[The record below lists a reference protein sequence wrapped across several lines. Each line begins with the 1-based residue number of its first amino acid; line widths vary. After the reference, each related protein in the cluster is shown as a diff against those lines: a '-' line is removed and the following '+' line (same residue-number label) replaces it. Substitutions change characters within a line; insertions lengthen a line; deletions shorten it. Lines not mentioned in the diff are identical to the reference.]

1 MIAETAHFLN
11 IKEVTVGCGALGARF
26 DVMKPDVDTALL
38 LTDGLQWQWN
48 DPTTGCLAFGR
59 AIGTSNAPGED
70 SSMPWWTK
78 MDINRDVT
86 MLLCMLAI
94 LIYED
99 SIYTYIDVN
108 DTAVMKANRNKSHK
122 NICHLPLWS

>member
-26 DVMKPDVDTALL
+26 DVMKPDVATSLL

-70 SSMPWWTK
+70 SSMTSRTK
-78 MDINRDVT
+78 MDINSDVF

-94 LIYED
+94 LIYGD
-99 SIYTYIDVN
+99 SIYTYSIL
-108 DTAVMKANRNKSHK
+108 M
-122 NICHLPLWS
+122 